1 MIVTVCTD
9 LRTGQEFVVVQESRR
24 HHDACGSRIVAFGCE
39 IITIYVGF

>member
-1 MIVTVCTD
+1 MIVTICTD
-9 LRTGQEFVVVQESRR
+9 LRTGQEFVRVQEYRR